1 MKWRLIIIGIFWSN
15 ISTGQITFS
24 NILQLEKK
32 TYKEAQA
39 FLLKDYSIIEYDKY
53 YYYFPLTKC
62 NNDVKIIADTCKWGC
77 ISPDHLNGVES
88 KYPLDKV
95 VFKSASNENY
105 ESWLI
110 QKSTFAENYKPDT
123 KKATTFIK
131 LKEKKTW
138 HNANCKNEFHETT
151 NIGFEISIQFAN
163 LHDWNEFK
171 SAVSNNASFQE
182 TWRMSETEPIEF
194 RYGIRRYKFNNSW
207 KGVFINLYE
216 DYPTYHASITFDSW
230 GVE

>member
-62 NNDVKIIADTCKWGC
+62 NNDIKIIADTCQWGC
-77 ISPDHLNGVES
+77 ISPDHRNRVES

-95 VFKSASNENY
+95 VFKSASSENY
-105 ESWLI
+105 ESWII

-123 KKATTFIK
+123 KKATTLLLFCQYRK
-131 LKEKKTW
+131 SS
-138 HNANCKNEFHETT
+138 C
-151 NIGFEISIQFAN
+151 IS
-163 LHDWNEFK
+163 
-171 SAVSNNASFQE
+171 S
-182 TWRMSETEPIEF
+182 
-194 RYGIRRYKFNNSW
+194 
-207 KGVFINLYE
+207 INQKI
-216 DYPTYHASITFDSW
+216 A
-230 GVE
+230 